1 MSDFYST
8 CLEGRRRYNELYNMY
23 IALSLLSTIIE
34 TSISNSKMF
43 TKTTKIQ
50 AIEQFKYN
58 WKVYTLRCKREGKK
72 VTKLAKVFAWQ
83 DYTEFLAAD
92 GYITEWQRSN
102 WTNPYEFR
110 N

>member
-8 CLEGRRRYNELYNMY
+8 CLEGRRRYKTMYNMY

-34 TSISNSKMF
+34 TSISKSKMF
-43 TKTTKIQ
+43 TKTTKTQ

-102 WTNPYEFR
+102 WTNPYEYR

>member
-1 MSDFYST
+1 
-8 CLEGRRRYNELYNMY
+8 
-23 IALSLLSTIIE
+23 
-34 TSISNSKMF
+34 MF
-43 TKTTKIQ
+43 TKTTKSQ

-58 WKVYTLRCKREGKK
+58 WKVYTLRCKRENKR

-92 GYITEWQRSN
+92 GYITENQRAN
-102 WTNPYEFR
+102 WTNPYEYR

>member
-8 CLEGRRRYNELYNMY
+8 CLEGRSGHIRLYKMY
-23 IALSLLSTIIE
+23 IAFSLLSTIIE
-34 TSISNSKMF
+34 TSISKSKMF
-43 TKTTKIQ
+43 TKTTKTQ

-83 DYTEFLAAD
+83 DFTEFLAAD

-102 WTNPYEFR
+102 WTNPYEYR

>member
-1 MSDFYST
+1 
-8 CLEGRRRYNELYNMY
+8 
-23 IALSLLSTIIE
+23 
-34 TSISNSKMF
+34 MF
-43 TKTTKIQ
+43 TKTTKSQ

-83 DYTEFLAAD
+83 DFTEFLEK
-92 GYITEWQRSN
+92 TSN
-102 WTNPYEFR
+102 QDIDEQKVNSNLKE

>member
-1 MSDFYST
+1 M
-8 CLEGRRRYNELYNMY
+8 
-23 IALSLLSTIIE
+23 
-34 TSISNSKMF
+34 
-43 TKTTKIQ
+43 KTTKIE
-50 AIEQFKYN
+50 AIQQFKYN
-58 WKVYTLRCKREGKK
+58 WKVYTLRCKREGLP

-92 GYITEWQRSN
+92 GYITENQRVN